1 MAYSQQ
7 NFHFMNS
14 SDYVKKE
21 ETFVSLLLFSMLHL
35 LHLLCNPSCLIFLL
49 NFLFIFV
56 YLHLTFY
63 FFCTNLCP
71 YINIEVYIY
80 LTCTYGDQSP
90 YFLLLKIHCSQL
102 FGDGAFHL
110 PSTIS
115 KIPYQNQ
122 IVNFEFSKEM
132 GSGF

>member
-1 MAYSQQ
+1 ML
-7 NFHFMNS
+7 
-14 SDYVKKE
+14 KKKR
-21 ETFVSLLLFSMLHL
+21 
-35 LHLLCNPSCLIFLL
+35 LLCPYYFSLCFIYSICYAILSCLIFLF

-115 KIPYQNQ
+115 KIPYQKQ